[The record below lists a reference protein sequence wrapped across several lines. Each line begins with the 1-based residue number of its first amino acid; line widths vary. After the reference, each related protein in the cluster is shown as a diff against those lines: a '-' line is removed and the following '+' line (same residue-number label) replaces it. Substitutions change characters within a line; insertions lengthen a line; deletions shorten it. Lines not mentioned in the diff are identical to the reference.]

1 MAHASF
7 AGLRVLSLESRRAK
21 EIEKLIRTYGGE
33 PFVVPAMR
41 EVSLDSNAPVLEFAS
56 QLIAGKID
64 VVIFLT
70 GVGVRGLVDIV
81 TAAGNRDAFLKAL
94 GSVRII
100 SRGPKP
106 EAALR
111 EIGIKPLAIAPEPN
125 TWRELIALMDKTFGS
140 ELGKLRIAVQEY
152 GASNPEL
159 LAALSERC
167 SSVLKVPVYKWEL
180 PENLQPLRE
189 TVHGIAH
196 AQVDIILFTT
206 AVQVIHLMMV
216 AQEMNS
222 VPDLMRGLRHIA
234 VISIG
239 PTTTLE
245 LQHYGIQPDFEPS
258 RPKLGFLVNEA
269 AQYAGQVL
277 EQKRELASAIG
288 YDLLPTEFPPEPQT
302 TEPAPKR
309 PVRRVAESTPTMA
322 GFTDGLSSFEFLHEI
337 SRRIA
342 SADPLHAVLDHI
354 VGFVTGMIP
363 CDSCFIYILQ
373 TEKFSE
379 KDADK
384 AGKKLADKLVLR
396 ASSNPHADIVDQLDL
411 SVGQGITG
419 WVAEHREPVA
429 ISSKASEDPRFKPF
443 KNLPEDTFEAILST
457 PILCANKIVGVI
469 NLQHRLSY
477 EHKASEVQLLS
488 TIGFL
493 VGAEIERARLE
504 SENVQLADRLET
516 RKTVERAKGILQR
529 DLGLSESE
537 SYMLMQRE
545 SRQRRRSMRE
555 IAEALLLGD
564 ELKKLKA

>member
-41 EVSLDSNAPVLEFAS
+41 EVSLDSNAPVLEFAN

-64 VVIFLT
+64 VVVFLT

-81 TAAGNRDAFLKAL
+81 STTGKRDPFLKAL
-94 GSVRII
+94 ASVRII

-111 EIGIKPLAIAPEPN
+111 ELGIKPLAIAPEPN
-125 TWRELIALMDKTFGS
+125 TWRELIALMDSTFGT
-140 ELGKLRIAVQEY
+140 ELGKLHVALQEY

-167 SSVLKVPVYKWEL
+167 GSVLKVPVYKWEL

-196 AQVDIILFTT
+196 AQVDLILFTT

-216 AQEMNS
+216 AQEMNC

-239 PTTTLE
+239 PTTTAE

-288 YDLLPTEFPPEPQT
+288 YDLLPAELPPETQA

-322 GFTDGLSSFEFLHEI
+322 GFTNGLSSFEFLHEI

-363 CDSCFIYILQ
+363 CDSCFIYII
-373 TEKFSE
+373 ESE
-379 KDADK
+379 KDSEK
-384 AGKKLADKLVLR
+384 ASKKHADKLVLR

-504 SENVQLADRLET
+504 SENVQLVDRLET

-529 DLGLSESE
+529 DLGLTESE

>member
-41 EVSLDSNAPVLEFAS
+41 EVPLDSNAPTLEFAR

-64 VVIFLT
+64 VVVLLT
-70 GVGVRGLVDIV
+70 GVGVRALIDIV
-81 TAAGNRDAFLKAL
+81 TAAGDRDAFLKAL
-94 GSVRII
+94 GSTRII

-111 EIGIKPLAIAPEPN
+111 EFGIRPLAIAPEPN
-125 TWRELIALMDKTFGS
+125 TWNEVIALMDKTFGEEFG
-140 ELGKLRIAVQEY
+140 ELNIAVQEY

-159 LAALSERC
+159 LAALSQRAA
-167 SSVLKVPVYKWEL
+167 SVFKVPVYKWEL
-180 PENLQPLRE
+180 PANLQPLRE

-196 AQVDIILFTT
+196 AQIDIILFTT

-239 PTTTLE
+239 PTTSAE
-245 LQHYGIQPDFEPS
+245 LQHYGITPDFEPS

-277 EQKRELASAIG
+277 GQKRELASAIG
-288 YDLLPTEFPPEPQT
+288 YDLLPSELPA
-302 TEPAPKR
+302 EPAKTEAVPKR
-309 PVRRVAESTPTMA
+309 PVRKVAESTSTMA
-322 GFTDGLSSFEFLHEI
+322 GFTDGLSSFEFVHEI

-342 SADPLHAVLDHI
+342 SADPLHTVLDHI
-354 VGFVTGMIP
+354 VGFVTSMVP
-363 CDSCFIYILQ
+363 CDSCFIYVVQ
-373 TEKFSE
+373 TDSEPEKAS
-379 KDADK
+379 
-384 AGKKLADKLVLR
+384 KKQADKLILR

-457 PILCANKIVGVI
+457 PILCANKVVGVI

-477 EHKASEVQLLS
+477 QHTDAQRQLLS

-504 SENVQLADRLET
+504 SENVQLVDRLET